1 MNVTIMPK
9 RGHWEVYIDG
19 KFYCSAD
26 NLPEAV
32 MEYQNYLK
40 ERNANETYSAPK
52 ELQYH

>member
-1 MNVTIMPK
+1 MDVTIMPI

-26 NLPEAV
+26 SYAEAID
-32 MEYQNYLK
+32 EYKIYLK
-40 ERNANETYSAPK
+40 ARNANENYSTSK